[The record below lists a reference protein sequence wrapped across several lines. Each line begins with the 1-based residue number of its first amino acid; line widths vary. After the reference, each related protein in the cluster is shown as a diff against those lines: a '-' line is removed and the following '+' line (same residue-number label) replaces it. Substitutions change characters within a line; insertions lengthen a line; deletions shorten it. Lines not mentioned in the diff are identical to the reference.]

1 MSEALLPPS
10 PDDVPVN
17 KHPRPRSV
25 EAERSVW
32 GGLMLDNQRL
42 DAVREVL
49 GEEDFYRD
57 DHRQI
62 FRMMCELGEASEPLD
77 VITLSDEL
85 HRHDQLER
93 VRSEERRVGKGRR

>member
-1 MSEALLPPS
+1 MMY
-10 PDDVPVN
+10 N
-17 KHPRPRSV
+17 K
-25 EAERSVW
+25 
-32 GGLMLDNQRL
+32 LYY
-42 DAVREVL
+42 AVREVL
-49 GEEDFYRD
+49 DEEYFYRY

-93 VRSEERRVGKGRR
+93 VGGLGYLTELAANTPSATNIIAYANIVRELSTLRTLTSAAPELT